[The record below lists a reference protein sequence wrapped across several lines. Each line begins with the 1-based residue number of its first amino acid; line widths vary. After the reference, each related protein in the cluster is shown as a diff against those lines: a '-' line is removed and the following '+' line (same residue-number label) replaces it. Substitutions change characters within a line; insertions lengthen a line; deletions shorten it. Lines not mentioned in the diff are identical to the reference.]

1 MSSRFFPSG
10 DSSHAPI
17 WNSVHTAALAVL
29 PGALRLLRV
38 AEPDIDDLSQ
48 DVLLAAYESLD
59 RFDPAYP
66 ASAGHPPP
74 REAVSAGAPR
84 PSGAARVRKRAV
96 PMSRTRARDGLG
108 AHPARRTVG
117 RRRGASGLAR
127 AAFAAAIAAAIGL
140 LWIVEAHAAPAP
152 PEVMMRLEMT
162 RGPGA
167 EACPDEMFVRTE
179 VARRFGADPFQ
190 DDAPQVLKVSIGREG
205 PEFTASI
212 SLRDPE
218 GETRWADGFGT
229 RSGCEE
235 LLSGVALAIVAQIMG
250 VPEPAP
256 RAPEPSPRPPQAPP
270 PPPQA
275 QRPAPEPS
283 RPVERSHD
291 SARPRAAPTER
302 LQLEAGLGAILGLG
316 ITPGAAAGMTLSL
329 GVRRSDWSIAVEG
342 RGLVALAQEVEAM
355 PVRIRA
361 FTAAAVACHRSQYLF
376 GCAVTTAGVVRFV
389 PRDPWT
395 ISSPSQPMVG
405 FGPRLGSAWPL
416 SDRWSAYAYGEAIW
430 IVADAVLRRQKEGNG
445 SLPALS
451 WSSPPAGAALGF
463 GVTATY

>member
-1 MSSRFFPSG
+1 MSTPFSPSEDPSR
-10 DSSHAPI
+10 API
-17 WNSVHTAALAVL
+17 WNSVHAAALEIL
-29 PGALRLLRV
+29 PGALRLLGV

-48 DVLLAAYESLD
+48 DVLLAAYERLD
-59 RFDPAYP
+59 RLDPAYP

-84 PSGAARVRKRAV
+84 PSGAERVRERAV
-96 PMSRTRARDGLG
+96 PMSRTRARHGLG
-108 AHPARRTVG
+108 AHPARRIVG

-127 AAFAAAIAAAIGL
+127 AAIAAAIAAAIGL
-140 LWIVEAHAAPAP
+140 LWIAEAHAAPAP
-152 PEVMMRLEMT
+152 PEVLMRLEMT

-167 EACPDEMFVRTE
+167 EACPDETFLRTE

-190 DDAPQVLKVSIGREG
+190 DDAPQVLKVNIAREG
-205 PEFTASI
+205 PELAASM
-212 SLRDPE
+212 SLRDSE

-229 RSGCEE
+229 RSACEV
-235 LLSGVALAIVAQIMG
+235 LLSGVALAIVVQIMG

-256 RAPEPSPRPPQAPP
+256 RAPEPSPPPPQAPP
-270 PPPQA
+270 PPQQA
-275 QRPAPEPS
+275 QRPAPEPQ
-283 RPVERSHD
+283 RPVERSQD
-291 SARPRAAPTER
+291 SSRPRAAPTER

-342 RGLVALAQEVEAM
+342 RGLVALAQEVQTV
-355 PVRIRA
+355 PVGIRA
-361 FTAAAVACHRSQYLF
+361 FTAAAVACHRGEYLF

-416 SDRWSAYAYGEAIW
+416 SGRWSAYAYGEAVW
-430 IVADAVLRRQKEGNG
+430 IVADSVVRRKTDGSG

-451 WSSPPAGAALGF
+451 WASPPVAAALGF
-463 GVTATY
+463 GVTAMY